1 MTAPRVRRISRRLAG
16 QAVTEA
22 LVAALAIAA
31 ALCLPWLDGESP
43 AGLLLGALVGASR
56 AFQHWIFLV

>member
-1 MTAPRVRRISRRLAG
+1 MPSRHAG
-16 QAVTEA
+16 QAATET

-31 ALCLPWLDGESP
+31 ALCVPWLDGESP
-43 AGLLLGALVGASR
+43 ASLLLGVLIGASR